1 MGIGVRD
8 VTMNRRKNILHQT
21 APDFHNLLSD
31 PTIFSNREMSR
42 LFSVHFLNAMAK
54 EADEEN
60 KIAKVRRSGG
70 HSQSSRRPS
79 NNYTRGGGTATQKSS
94 AGPSSGGSH
103 GTGGNSQ
110 RSSGS
115 VYSVFSAFVGC
126 PYPPVGGRFFLQDI
140 LQFVGRVD

>member
-115 VYSVFSAFVGC
+115 VYSVFLLLLVA
-126 PYPPVGGRFFLQDI
+126 LI
-140 LQFVGRVD
+140 HW